1 MSEYE
6 AYIEEQEGRL
16 RELHSKIDMVKSR
29 AGMTEDA
36 MERAEVRELLVGLS
50 GLIKLFEETVDDLR
64 DAGSAWE
71 DMKDSVE
78 KTYLSVKESLRRS
91 SGGLIK

>member
-1 MSEYE
+1 MSDYE

-16 RELHSKIDMVKSR
+16 RELRSKIDMVKTR
-29 AGMTEDA
+29 AGMTEDV
-36 MERAEVRELLVGLS
+36 MERAETRELLVELS
-50 GLIKLFEETVDDLR
+50 GLMKLFEEMVEDLR
-64 DAGSAWE
+64 GAGSAWE

-78 KTYLSVKESLRRS
+78 KTYLGVKESLRRS